1 MATKKPQK
9 PVVTLEDFKAVEDVV
24 EVTETPEEAVE
35 TPVVEPA
42 PKSTTKGEYTV
53 KAGDTWRS
61 IAEKQNLDAMK
72 LATLNGH
79 VRLTEGLVVRLG

>member
-35 TPVVEPA
+35 TPVVTPA
-42 PKSTTKGEYTV
+42 PKTTTNNEYTV

-61 IAEKQNLDAMK
+61 IADAKNLDGMK
-72 LATLNGH
+72 LAALNGH
-79 VRLTEGLVVRLG
+79 VRLAEGLVVRLG